1 MSLLVKPRRN
11 ITQTLFFG
19 VGNDVANATA
29 ELSSSQLILQQ
40 LQDQRGS
47 LSGVDLNE
55 EASNMVQYQRAFD
68 AAAYVVTI
76 INDMLATVI
85 NMGTLTG

>member
-1 MSLLVKPRRN
+1 
-11 ITQTLFFG
+11 
-19 VGNDVANATA
+19 VGNDVSNCSA
-29 ELSSSQLILQQ
+29 ELSSSQLVLQQ

-55 EASNMVQYQRAFD
+55 EATNMVQFQRAFD
-68 AAAYVVTI
+68 AAANVVTTL
-76 INDMLATVI
+76 NDMLYTII

>member
-1 MSLLVKPRRN
+1 M
-11 ITQTLFFG
+11 
-19 VGNDVANATA
+19 
-29 ELSSSQLILQQ
+29 SSSQLVLQQ

-55 EASNMVQYQRAFD
+55 EASNMVQFQRAFD
-68 AAAYVVTI
+68 AAANLVTTV
-76 INDMLATVI
+76 NDMLYTVI